1 MLYIRDIK
9 GDLVA
14 TGDQESGTVESKH
27 SDRKMRVVLSEGQ
40 NATLERKGTR
50 TVITRSH
57 GDFVINRQL
66 AP

>member
-1 MLYIRDIK
+1 MLYIRDIN

-27 SDRKMRVVLSEGQ
+27 GDRRMRVVLTEGQ
-40 NATLERKGTR
+40 EVTLARKGTI
-50 TVITRSH
+50 TNVTRSH
-57 GDFVINRQL
+57 GDFVISRRY